1 MLVFQILEDCR
12 HNLTKLLLVELCVCT
27 DVGVHRVVLAMKE
40 TDLMVMMVLDGQA
53 EVTQGLLEPAA
64 GHA

>member
-1 MLVFQILEDCR
+1 
-12 HNLTKLLLVELCVCT
+12 
-27 DVGVHRVVLAMKE
+27 MKE

-64 GHA
+64 GHAAFVSTAVLRNCVHTCWSDVSLL